1 MGAKCS
7 HAEPQCFSTGI
18 TRIQCPCYAGILP
31 PYAAPLLGRSL
42 SVSQQSGTARQLR
55 AALALRSLTLPQ
67 RCGPYSTETPQS
79 LPGVQDTAVPAV
91 GTDSVSHRR
100 SVRQH
105 TPPPRIR
112 AARHRLCRFTPRIT
126 IVAKYLNS

>member
-42 SVSQQSGTARQLR
+42 SVSQQSGTARQLAYSAPLLGTASPWLYL
-55 AALALRSLTLPQ
+55 AAIPPGLASLQSPCGPRLAFADASATLRS
-67 RCGPYSTETPQS
+67 
-79 LPGVQDTAVPAV
+79 V
-91 GTDSVSHRR
+91 
-100 SVRQH
+100 
-105 TPPPRIR
+105 
-112 AARHRLCRFTPRIT
+112 
-126 IVAKYLNS
+126 LN